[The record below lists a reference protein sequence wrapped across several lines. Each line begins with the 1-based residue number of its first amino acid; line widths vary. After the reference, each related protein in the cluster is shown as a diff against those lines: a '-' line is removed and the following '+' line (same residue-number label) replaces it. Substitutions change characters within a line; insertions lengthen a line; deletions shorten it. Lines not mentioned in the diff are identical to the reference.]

1 MSSCAK
7 LMRPGEGKARGGTA
21 ALPAATFAGGLDSAA
36 EIAPA
41 RCAMSPGGCGRGD
54 AAPTPPPRRLRPD
67 GDPGRRHRQPPGAP
81 WPRGRRAT
89 GPRNRAQAGAKPRP
103 PSGRPHPRR
112 RPRRTSPSRR
122 DRRGAG
128 TGRSIRGT
136 RVPVPRPACTGGEP
150 GCACAISAASPP
162 GAGSAAASVK
172 GAARPAMSL
181 RPSVGM
187 GRPRPG
193 GSRLPVARRTPGRPF
208 RRRGPWPGSLSHA
221 PPRPR
226 RARPRPGG
234 DGSRAPGRPPGPC

>member
-1 MSSCAK
+1 MSSRAK
-7 LMRPGEGKARGGTA
+7 LMRPGEGEARGGTA

-41 RCAMSPGGCGRGD
+41 RCAMSTGGCGRGV
-54 AAPTPPPRRLRPD
+54 PPPRPRPD
-67 GDPGRRHRQPPGAP
+67 VFAP
-81 WPRGRRAT
+81 TAIRDAATGSPRRAMAART
-89 GPRNRAQAGAKPRP
+89 MRDRPSNCAQAGAKPRP
-103 PSGRPHPRR
+103 PSDRPHPRR

-128 TGRSIRGT
+128 AGRSIRGT
-136 RVPVPRPACTGGEP
+136 GVPAPRPACTGGEP

-234 DGSRAPGRPPGPC
+234 GGSRAPGRPPGPC